1 MMLTVIREAFMRHRI
16 LIALLLPALMFQ
28 VCYGLM
34 VMVPVLLAWFWP
46 VVTDHD
52 DIDLELKLLLS

>member
-1 MMLTVIREAFMRHRI
+1 MRHRI
-16 LIALLLPALMFQ
+16 LVALLLLTLMFQ
-28 VCYGLM
+28 VCYGLI
-34 VMVPVLLAWFWP
+34 VMVPMLLLWFWP